1 MGVRHIVNKARNM
14 IEDLVATPIEP
25 AAGEDY
31 CIKRGYRHR
40 TSNRFYDDTH
50 NTDKWQREV
59 YEYAAAE
66 AKRMGAR
73 LVIDIGCGSGFKLV
87 KYFPDMPT
95 IGYDLAKTVAFLKRR
110 YPDRD
115 WRVGDF
121 NEPITTPAG
130 VVICSDVIEH
140 IPDPDRLMRYLAA
153 MPFQKL
159 IISTPERTLLYGAEH
174 DGPPTN
180 RSHCREWSKDELARY
195 VARFFT
201 VEAHEVTNAAQATQ
215 MIVCLPKN

>member
-14 IEDLVATPIEP
+14 LDDLVATPIEP
-25 AAGEDY
+25 AAGEQFG
-31 CIKRGYRHR
+31 IKRGYRHR
-40 TSNRFYDDTH
+40 VSNRFYDDTH
-50 NTDKWQREV
+50 NTDKWQREI
-59 YEYAAAE
+59 YEYAAEE
-66 AKRMGAR
+66 AKRMDAQ

-87 KYFPDMPT
+87 KYFADLPT

-121 NEPITTPAG
+121 NQPITTSADI
-130 VVICSDVIEH
+130 VICSDVIEH
-140 IPDPDRLMRYLAA
+140 IPDPDQLMRYLAA
-153 MPFQKL
+153 IPFKKL
-159 IISTPERTLLYGAEH
+159 IISTPERTLMYNGEH

-180 RSHCREWSKDELARY
+180 RSRCREWAKDELAAY

-201 VEAHEVTNAAQATQ
+201 VVAHEVTNAAQATQ
-215 MIVCLPKN
+215 MIVCEPRN